1 MKTSQMNDAPVST
14 LFWAWTRSAPSPKTK
29 RRPQKWA
36 DKSPKK
42 DTQRSTHWNLER
54 PHPSDDDEEENKTN
68 NRIRKNIV
76 GHFHGSVPF
85 VFGQGL
91 VLAPHPK
98 DPSRA
103 DAIVADQTF
112 FFSPSRWLGVPSLDR
127 EYQEG
132 WKASLIRRPW
142 SRRTQTVPAG
152 SNGLR
157 VQSPWLRLN

>member
-1 MKTSQMNDAPVST
+1 MKTNTTKKIQRKIILGEQKKDFFFHADRKKTSRRTSGGWRLPKWTTHRFST

-68 NRIRKNIV
+68 NRIRKNIA

-112 FFSPSRWLGVPSLDR
+112 FFLLLV
-127 EYQEG
+127 
-132 WKASLIRRPW
+132 
-142 SRRTQTVPAG
+142 G
-152 SNGLR
+152 SVCR
-157 VQSPWLRLN
+157 V